1 MPSRDNAAIFPR
13 AALLAMLVAATVLL
27 TPGPAAAAGASF
39 TALGQL
45 PGSIGD
51 TEANGVSGDGSVVVG
66 FAWVNSSDNKAFRW
80 TAQGGYEIL
89 PDLGPGQSRANDASF
104 DGSVVVGQSQFAAVR
119 WTGSGVEQI
128 PLYDSSAV
136 NADGTVVVDYL
147 RWVAPGTTN
156 DFGSLG
162 GQSTRAFNVSADGQ
176 VAVGYSETAGGNR
189 FVHAFRWT
197 PTGGIKDLGVTGGTE
212 SIAWGIS
219 GDGAVVVG
227 EARDQT
233 GFWRAFRWTSST
245 SMKDIGT
252 LGGPMSHA
260 SEASRD
266 GSVVVGWSLTSGSS
280 ASDHAFWWTAKAGMR
295 DLKTELQ
302 ARGVTGL
309 ENWLLYAATGL
320 SDDGSVIVG
329 VARNL
334 VTHEWQPFRAV
345 LPVVTSTPTPTPTAT
360 SSRTPTPSPTST
372 ATPRPTGS
380 ATPTATPS
388 RSPRR

>member
-1 MPSRDNAAIFPR
+1 
-13 AALLAMLVAATVLL
+13 LL
-27 TPGPAAAAGASF
+27 TTLVGIVALSAPSSVSAAGASF
-39 TALGQL
+39 MTLGQL

-66 FAWVNSSDNKAFRW
+66 FAWVSSSDNKAFRW
-80 TAQGGYEIL
+80 TAQGGYQIL
-89 PDLGPGQSRANDASF
+89 PEFGPGQTRANDASF
-104 DGSVVVGQSQFAAVR
+104 DGSVVVGQSQFAAAR
-119 WTGSGVEQI
+119 WTGSGVEQL

-136 NADGTVVVDYL
+136 NADGTVVVDYQ

-162 GQSTRAFNVSADGQ
+162 GLSTRANNVSADGE
-176 VAVGYSETAGGNR
+176 VAVGYSETTGGNR

-197 PTGGIKDLGVTGGTE
+197 PTGGIKDLGVTSGTE

-227 EARDQT
+227 EARDQS
-233 GFWRAFRWTSST
+233 GFWRAFRWTSSIG
-245 SMKDIGT
+245 MRDMGT

-260 SEASRD
+260 AEASRD
-266 GSVVVGWSLTSGSS
+266 GSVIIGWSLTSGSS
-280 ASDHAFWWTAKAGMR
+280 ASNHAFWWTAKTGMR
-295 DLKTELQ
+295 DLKNELE
-302 ARGVTGL
+302 ARGVDGL
-309 ENWLLYAATGL
+309 DNWLLYAATGV

-329 VARNL
+329 VAVNT

-345 LPVVTSTPTPTPTAT
+345 LPVVASTPTPAPTST
-360 SSRTPTPSPTST
+360 SSRTPTPTPSPT
-372 ATPRPTGS
+372 ATPRPAGS
-380 ATPTATPS
+380 ATPTVTPS

>member
-1 MPSRDNAAIFPR
+1 MWAR
-13 AALLAMLVAATVLL
+13 AALLASLVAVAAFSA
-27 TPGPAAAAGASF
+27 PSPASAAGASF
-39 TALGQL
+39 MTLGQL
-45 PGSIGD
+45 PGSTGD

-89 PDLGPGQSRANDASF
+89 PELGPGQTRANDASF
-104 DGSVVVGQSQFAAVR
+104 DGSVGVGQSQFTAVR
-119 WTGSGVEQI
+119 WIGSGVEQI

-136 NADGTVVVDYL
+136 NADGTVIVDYQ
-147 RWVAPGTTN
+147 RWVSSAPGTTN

-162 GQSTRAFNVSADGQ
+162 GLSTRANNVSADGQ
-176 VAVGYSETAGGNR
+176 IAVGYSETAGGNR

-197 PTGGIKDLGVTGGTE
+197 PAGGIKDLGVTSGTE

-219 GDGAVVVG
+219 GDGATVVG

-233 GFWRAFRWTSST
+233 GFWRAFRWTASIG
-245 SMKDIGT
+245 MRDMGT

-260 SEASRD
+260 AEASRD
-266 GSVVVGWSLTSGSS
+266 GSVIVGWSLTSGSS
-280 ASDHAFWWTAKAGMR
+280 ASDHAFWWTAKTGMR

-302 ARGVTGL
+302 SRGVIGL
-309 ENWLLYAATGL
+309 DNWLLYAATGV

-329 VARNL
+329 VAL
-334 VTHEWQPFRAV
+334 STVTHEWQPFRVV
-345 LPVVTSTPTPTPTAT
+345 LPAVTSTPTPTPTSA
-360 SSRTPTPSPTST
+360 SSRTPTPTPSPT

-380 ATPTATPS
+380 ATPTPTPS
-388 RSPRR
+388 RPGWR

>member
-1 MPSRDNAAIFPR
+1 M
-13 AALLAMLVAATVLL
+13 T
-27 TPGPAAAAGASF
+27 
-39 TALGQL
+39 LGQL

-66 FAWVNSSDNKAFRW
+66 FAWVNSNDNKAFRW

-89 PDLGPGQSRANDASF
+89 PELGPGQTRANDASF

-119 WTGSGVEQI
+119 WTASGIQQI
-128 PLYDSSAV
+128 PLYDGSAV
-136 NADGTVVVDYL
+136 NADGNVVVDFQ
-147 RWVAPGTTN
+147 RWVAPGATN

-162 GQSTRAFNVSADGQ
+162 GLSTRANNVSDDGQ

-197 PTGGIKDLGVTGGTE
+197 PTGGINDLGVTSGTE

-219 GDGAVVVG
+219 GDGTVVVG
-227 EARDQT
+227 EARDNA
-233 GFWRAFRWTSST
+233 GFWRAFRWTSSAG
-245 SMKDIGT
+245 MKDMGT

-260 SEASRD
+260 AEASRD
-266 GSVVVGWSLTSGSS
+266 GSVIVGWSLTNGGST
-280 ASDHAFWWTAKAGMR
+280 SDHAFWWTAKTGLR

-302 ARGVTGL
+302 SRGVTGL
-309 ENWLLYAATGL
+309 DNWLLYAATGV

-329 VARNL
+329 VALNL

-345 LPVVTSTPTPTPTAT
+345 LPVVTSTPSPTPTAT
-360 SSRTPTPSPTST
+360 SSRTPTPTPRGT
-372 ATPRPTGS
+372 ATPGPSGS

>member
-1 MPSRDNAAIFPR
+1 MWARIAVLATFVAVVALSAPS
-13 AALLAMLVAATVLL
+13 
-27 TPGPAAAAGASF
+27 PASAAGASF
-39 TALGQL
+39 MALGQL

-66 FAWVNSSDNKAFRW
+66 FAWVNSNDNEAFRW
-80 TAQGGYEIL
+80 TAQGGYQIL
-89 PDLGPGQSRANDASF
+89 PELGPGQTRANDASF
-104 DGSVVVGQSQFAAVR
+104 DGSVLVGQSQFAAVR
-119 WTGSGVEQI
+119 WTGSGVEQL
-128 PLYDSSAV
+128 PLYDGTAV
-136 NADGTVVVDYL
+136 NADGNVVVDFQ

-162 GQSTRAFNVSADGQ
+162 GLSTRANNVSADGQ

-197 PTGGIKDLGVTGGTE
+197 PTGGIKDLGVTSGTE

-219 GDGAVVVG
+219 GDGSVVVG

-233 GFWRAFRWTSST
+233 GFWRAFRWTSSIG
-245 SMKDIGT
+245 MKDMGT

-266 GSVVVGWSLTSGSS
+266 GSVIVGWSLTNGGST
-280 ASDHAFWWTAKAGMR
+280 SDHAFWWTAKTGLR
-295 DLKTELQ
+295 DLKQELVS
-302 ARGVTGL
+302 RGVTGL
-309 ENWLLYAATGL
+309 DSWLLYAATGV

-329 VARNL
+329 VALNT

-345 LPVVTSTPTPTPTAT
+345 LPAVTSTPTPHADSDIVTDTHAHSIQDRDTPAH
-360 SSRTPTPSPTST
+360 RKRDAHRDPVPLTST
-372 ATPRPTGS
+372 LS
-380 ATPTATPS
+380 D
-388 RSPRR
+388 